1 MVFLV
6 SWLSSFQD
14 YLTLQSA
21 VSGWFRGRK
30 SSLTRVLS
38 VVARKENALTVGG
51 ILYFTDLGL
60 STYLNILPHSTM
72 SLVFYAF
79 GGTRKL
85 KNFLNFAASIKV
97 PTQGCGG

>member
-6 SWLSSFQD
+6 LWLSSFQD

-38 VVARKENALTVGG
+38 VVARKENALTVGS

-72 SLVFYAF
+72 SLVFYASR
-79 GGTRKL
+79 GTRKL
-85 KNFLNFAASIKV
+85 KNFLNFAAAIKV